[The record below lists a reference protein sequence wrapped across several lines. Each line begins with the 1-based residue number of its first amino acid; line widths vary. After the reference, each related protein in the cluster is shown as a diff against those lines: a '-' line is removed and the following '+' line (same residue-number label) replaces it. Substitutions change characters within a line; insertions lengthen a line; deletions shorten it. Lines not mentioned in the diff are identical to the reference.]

1 MNLSFYAIKVY
12 CAPFWYQYS
21 RTRKYIVL
29 KIMYQ
34 VFHSNHQNPNKIF
47 QDFNKSRFLNRAL
60 SIQKYC
66 EMKDVKVL
74 SL

>member
-1 MNLSFYAIKVY
+1 
-12 CAPFWYQYS
+12 
-21 RTRKYIVL
+21 
-29 KIMYQ
+29 MYQ
-34 VFHSNHQNPNKIF
+34 VFHSCYQNPNKTF